1 MAKFDLSNLV
11 RLTPKTPEK
20 AGRAGRVQKTAQDI
34 IVENFD
40 KQATLFKSG
49 SKPATPAHERKL
61 WFRDRGDEIAFQI
74 KMGNTP
80 LKIMNGQQTVY
91 GDKKDANKI
100 LSALRSALV
109 AGEFKAEIDDMEK
122 ARAAKKQNKA
132 A

>member
-1 MAKFDLSNLV
+1 MAKSNLSSLV
-11 RLTPKTPEK
+11 RLAPKTPEK
-20 AGRAGRVQKTAQDI
+20 AGRAAKAQKTAQDI

-49 SKPATPAHERKL
+49 SKPASPAHERKL

-80 LKIMNGQQTVY
+80 LKLVDGANTVY
-91 GDKKDANKI
+91 GDRKDANKI
-100 LSALRSALV
+100 LSALRSELV
-109 AGEFKAEIDDMEK
+109 SGSYAAEIADMEK
-122 ARAAKKQNKA
+122 ARAAKKQSKA